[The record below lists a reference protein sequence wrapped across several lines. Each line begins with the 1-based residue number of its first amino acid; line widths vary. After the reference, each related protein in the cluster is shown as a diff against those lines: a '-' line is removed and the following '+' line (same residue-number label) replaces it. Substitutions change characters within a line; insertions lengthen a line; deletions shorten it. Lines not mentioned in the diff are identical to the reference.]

1 MDAVSLVAMVSIVT
15 SGLTISIGS
24 IAPAVAGGLA
34 LASALKA
41 LAQQPDQSNTI
52 TRNLFVGMAFIEST
66 AIYCL
71 VISVILLF
79 INPIWNQVLE
89 QSGGGG

>member
-1 MDAVSLVAMVSIVT
+1 MDSVSLVAMISILT

-24 IAPAVAGGLA
+24 IAPAIAEGLA

-41 LAQQPDQSNTI
+41 LAQQPDQANTI
-52 TRNLFVGMAFIEST
+52 TRNLFVGMAFVEST

-79 INPIWNQVLE
+79 INPIWNQVAG
-89 QSGGGG
+89 QAGGG